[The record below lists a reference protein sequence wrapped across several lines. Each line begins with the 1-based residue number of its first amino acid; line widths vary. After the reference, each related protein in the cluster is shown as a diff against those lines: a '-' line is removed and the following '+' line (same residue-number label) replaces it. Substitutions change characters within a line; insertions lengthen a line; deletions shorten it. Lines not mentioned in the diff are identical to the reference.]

1 MSFTTPILKMF
12 GRSPI
17 RLLQDH
23 IDKIYD
29 CTERLTPFFK
39 AVLQKDWK
47 TAQARQIEIANL
59 ERQADEIKKDLRLHL
74 PKSLF
79 LPVARS
85 DVLELLELQ
94 DRIANKAKDI
104 AGLTFGRHTNIPEAI
119 AEPFTL
125 YLDRCI
131 NACKQAHKAIHEI
144 DELMKTSFQGNEIK
158 FIENLIVKLD
168 ETEHE
173 TDEIQIKIR
182 RKLFDIEQGLPP
194 IDVMFLYKI
203 IELTGELAD
212 AAQSVGGRILLLLA
226 H

>member
-1 MSFTTPILKMF
+1 MSFTTPIFKMF
-12 GRSPI
+12 GHSPI

-47 TAQARQIEIANL
+47 TAQAHQIEIASL
-59 ERQADEIKKDLRLHL
+59 EKQADQIKKDLRLHL

-79 LPVARS
+79 LPVARN
-85 DVLELLELQ
+85 DILELLELQ

-104 AGLTFGRHTNIPEAI
+104 AGLTIGRHANIPGAI
-119 AEPFTL
+119 AEPFIL

-144 DELMKTSFQGNEIK
+144 DELMKTSFQGSEIK
-158 FIENLIVKLD
+158 FIEDLIVKLD

-182 RKLFDIEQGLPP
+182 KKLFDIEQELPP
-194 IDVMFLYKI
+194 IDVMFLYKV